1 MRAVRRAVGDS
12 VRLNAS
18 LANILAKEGRYDEAA
33 DIWEQLPE
41 AARHS
46 DLSEA
51 GGALLAQMIAA
62 KRYRPAARIAS
73 QITAGGEAPE
83 VGHIVNGG
91 FEHAVRPDRAGPFE
105 WRIGK
110 GPEPQMVPTNG
121 RKRSGDNSL
130 AMVFNAAARGQ
141 AFRRFEQTIAV
152 EPGRIYVLS
161 VHYFAELDGNT
172 KLRWAVKSAK
182 DGTLLASTGEI
193 ANAADWS
200 ELSARFTVPAD
211 ADGVVIGV
219 ERDKCAFTV
228 CSLAGTVWFDDIS
241 MRAEQGNSAGS

>member
-1 MRAVRRAVGDS
+1 
-12 VRLNAS
+12 
-18 LANILAKEGRYDEAA
+18 
-33 DIWEQLPE
+33 
-41 AARHS
+41 
-46 DLSEA
+46 
-51 GGALLAQMIAA
+51 
-62 KRYRPAARIAS
+62 
-73 QITAGGEAPE
+73 
-83 VGHIVNGG
+83 
-91 FEHAVRPDRAGPFE
+91 
-105 WRIGK
+105 
-110 GPEPQMVPTNG
+110 
-121 RKRSGDNSL
+121 
-130 AMVFNAAARGQ
+130 MVFNAAARGQ

-161 VHYFAELDGNT
+161 VHCFAELDGNT